1 MNSDIFKD
9 HMRIR
14 MLSLSIFTYSESPHF
29 SEILEVSYIM
39 LGVLQTEKPFN
50 FLILFKLYSTGQ
62 SRSSEITH
70 DFCRISDILQKSCI
84 ILDEH
89 DWPAA

>member
-9 HMRIR
+9 YVQIR

-29 SEILEVSYIM
+29 SENFEVSYIM
-39 LGVLQTEKPFN
+39 LGVLQAEKPFN

-62 SRSSEITH
+62 SRSSKITH
-70 DFCRISDILQKSCI
+70 DFRRISDIL
-84 ILDEH
+84 
-89 DWPAA
+89 